1 MAEPVDPVRPIT
13 LKALVG
19 LLWGKAAVLVG
30 LTGWLLYADLS
41 GRAGS
46 ARLANFVTVYAAA
59 YAVLLLFVGW
69 AVFRRRSWSRGPA
82 MMLELFLLPIGYY
95 MVAGGQPLL
104 GVPVIALGALG
115 VFLTLHPRTR
125 AALGL
130 DVSRQSP

>member
-1 MAEPVDPVRPIT
+1 MAEPVDPVRPVT

-46 ARLANFVTVYAAA
+46 TKLANFVTVYTAV
-59 YAVLLLFVGW
+59 YAVLLFFVGW
-69 AVFRRRSWSRGPA
+69 AVFRQRSWSRGPA

-115 VFLTLHPRTR
+115 VFLALHPRTR

-130 DVSRQSP
+130 DVPRQSP